1 MFFSPKTKTGLE
13 FPIYKVS
20 AFLQTSLDLVLEMFL
35 NIFPNQ
41 TVFGLE
47 IFANNL
53 RIFFQTK
60 LDLVWKRTHN
70 EM

>member
-13 FPIYKVS
+13 FSIYKVS
-20 AFLQTSLDLVLEMFL
+20 AFLQTNLDLVLEMFL

-47 IFANNL
+47 TGTE
-53 RIFFQTK
+53 Q
-60 LDLVWKRTHN
+60 N
-70 EM
+70 EAAVKVICECSAVKCGRN